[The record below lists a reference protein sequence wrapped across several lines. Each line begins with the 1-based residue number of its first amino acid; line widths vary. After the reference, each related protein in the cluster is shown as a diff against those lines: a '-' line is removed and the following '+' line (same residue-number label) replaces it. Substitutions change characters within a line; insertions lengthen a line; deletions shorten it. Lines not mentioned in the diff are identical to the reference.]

1 MTLLRA
7 HPKIGLV
14 YTGHR
19 RTLAKLSNI
28 ILIGLTD
35 QGKDWGNKRLQI
47 DCSFE
52 DKLILKTSL
61 K

>member
-1 MTLLRA
+1 M
-7 HPKIGLV
+7 

-19 RTLAKLSNI
+19 RTLAKVLNI

-35 QGKDWGNKRLQI
+35 QGKDWGNKTVQI

-52 DKLILKTSL
+52 IGSRRSGTTPLLSL
-61 K
+61 NAGVKI